1 VEPLRGG
8 ALWKEVRSLGLAGR
22 GYWDLS
28 PSSFHL
34 SGLHE
39 VSSSDLLT
47 VGPLLQYSASLQAQ
61 NIGPTNMG

>member
-1 VEPLRGG
+1 VGPCGR
-8 ALWKEVRSLGLAGR
+8 KLGHWGLLEEDIGTSV
-22 GYWDLS
+22 L

-47 VGPLLQYSASLQAQ
+47 VGPLLQYSASLRAQ